1 MRANN
6 RVEHN
11 RKSMRVALL
20 VFVLL
25 LGNLPMQVE
34 ATSGR
39 AITAEIVLSDFVWNS
54 DDTITVEVYVSGAP
68 FNRNITLDWEL
79 SDENG
84 MIKSET
90 IIFQMSASSHIVQFE
105 ISQFYSGG
113 TYHDLYI
120 EVGLD
125 STVVSDNFP
134 FTVLRNSLLE
144 PASNLVVFGDSLSDM
159 GNGNNSAIV
168 SVVFSSPPYWNGRF
182 SNGPVWIEHISD
194 SYGLTTTFGD
204 GNATGDNRAFGGSQT
219 GQGYAYL
226 TLPNVGTQI
235 NNYLANVQSSFSNS
249 DVIFLWAGGN
259 DFLYGLGNPDII
271 SQNMASHI
279 RALELAGATRFVVAN
294 LPPLE
299 LTPEGASRSASQQ
312 ATMAADVVSYN
323 SKLAQEVNN
332 LTNKLGIDI
341 TLIDA
346 WSIFNDIVNN
356 AEHVG
361 ITNTQDQACS
371 GGATVPLVPLPIC
384 GSGANVVS
392 NVDEYLFF
400 DKAHPSATMH
410 RIIGQFAVMNI
421 GNADTDGD
429 GIPDSIDICDW
440 TEDASTVNSEGCD
453 WSQQDE
459 DLDGVVN
466 ANDECLGTNSGYE
479 VDLNG
484 CADYQ
489 KDTDEDGL
497 SDDIDPCPY
506 DDSGDD
512 YDSDG
517 CIDLVDDDDD
527 NDGVIDDEDDCPK
540 GQIGL
545 HSNDFDG
552 DGCHDDEDFDDDQ
565 DGLSDE
571 DEGRAGSDPL
581 DVDSDDDGVWDGQD
595 AFPLDP
601 SEWKDSD
608 GDGYGDNSDALP
620 YDNSEWVDSD
630 NDGVGDNSDMFPEDP
645 TEWED
650 SDLDGIGDNADD
662 CPSQNG
668 DSLYPKGCPDRDGDG
683 YSDSVDEFPDDVNDW
698 SDLDK
703 DGYGD
708 NNDFFPADANEWNDT
723 DLDGY
728 GDNKDVFPLDG
739 NEWLDSDFD
748 GCGDNGDAFPLD
760 PIECLD
766 SDLDGVGDNRDPWP
780 NDGME
785 WMDSDFDGVGDNS
798 DFDPF
803 DASETKDTDGDGVGD
818 NEDLWPLDSS
828 KKRDSDGDG
837 VADSADAF
845 PNNPSMDS
853 WFGIILSLS
862 IVTVLVAIGL
872 FYLRKSRVE
881 DIVAEEWDSEKP
893 LQAPDMSDWN

>member
-25 LGNLPMQVE
+25 LGNIPMQVE

-39 AITAEIVLSDFVWNS
+39 AITAEVVLSDCVWNS
-54 DDTITVEVYVSGAP
+54 DDTIPIEVYVTGAP
-68 FNRNITLDWEL
+68 FNRNITLVWEL

-84 MIKSET
+84 IVMSET
-90 IIFQMSASSHIVQFE
+90 IIFQMSASNHVVQFE
-105 ISQFYSGG
+105 ISEFYSGG
-113 TYHDLYI
+113 TYHDLNV
-120 EVGLD
+120 EVSLD
-125 STVVSDNFP
+125 STVANDNFP

-204 GNATGDNRAFGGSQT
+204 STAQGDNRAFGGSQT

-259 DFLYGLGNPDII
+259 DFLYGTGNPDVI

-279 RALELAGATRFVVAN
+279 RTLELAGATRFVVAN

-332 LTNKLGIDI
+332 LTNTLGIDV

-346 WSIFNDIVNN
+346 WSIFNEIVNN
-356 AEHVG
+356 ADHVG

-410 RIIGQFAVMNI
+410 KIIGQFAVMNI
-421 GNADTDGD
+421 GDADTDGD
-429 GIPDSIDICDW
+429 GILDSNDLCDW

-453 WSQQDE
+453 WNQQDE
-459 DLDGVVN
+459 DSDGVVN

-479 VDLNG
+479 VDVNG

-517 CIDLVDDDDD
+517 CIDLVDNDDD
-527 NDGVIDDEDDCPK
+527 NDGVVDGEDYCPK

-545 HSNDFDG
+545 HSNNFDE

-571 DEGRAGSDPL
+571 DEARAGSDPF

-620 YDNSEWVDSD
+620 YDNSEWEDSD

-645 TEWED
+645 TEWDD

-668 DSLYPKGCPDRDGDG
+668 DSRYPKGCPDRDGDG
-683 YSDSVDEFPDDVNDW
+683 YGDSVDEFPDDVNDW
-698 SDLDK
+698 SDSDK

-708 NNDFFPADANEWNDT
+708 NSDFFPADPSEWNDT
-723 DLDGY
+723 DMDGY
-728 GDNKDVFPLDG
+728 GDNKDVFPMDVT
-739 NEWLDSDFD
+739 EWLDSDFD
-748 GCGDNGDAFPLD
+748 GCGDNADAFPLD
-760 PIECLD
+760 PVECLD

-780 NDGME
+780 NDARE

-828 KKRDSDGDG
+828 RKRDSDGDG
-837 VADSADAF
+837 VADSVDAF
-845 PNNPSMDS
+845 PNNPSMD
-853 WFGIILSLS
+853 
-862 IVTVLVAIGL
+862 
-872 FYLRKSRVE
+872 
-881 DIVAEEWDSEKP
+881 
-893 LQAPDMSDWN
+893 

>member
-1 MRANN
+1 
-6 RVEHN
+6 
-11 RKSMRVALL
+11 MRVALL

-25 LGNLPMQVE
+25 LGNIPMQVE

-39 AITAEIVLSDFVWNS
+39 AITAEVVLSDYVWNS
-54 DDTITVEVYVSGAP
+54 DDTIPIEVYVTGAP
-68 FNRNITLDWEL
+68 FNRNITLVWEL

-84 MIKSET
+84 IVMSET
-90 IIFQMSASSHIVQFE
+90 IIFQMSASNHVVQFE
-105 ISQFYSGG
+105 ISEFYSGG
-113 TYHDLYI
+113 TYHDLNV
-120 EVGLD
+120 EVSLD
-125 STVVSDNFP
+125 STVANDNFP

-204 GNATGDNRAFGGSQT
+204 STAQGDNRAFGGSQT

-259 DFLYGLGNPDII
+259 DFLYGTGNPDVI

-279 RALELAGATRFVVAN
+279 RTLELAGATRFVVAN

-332 LTNKLGIDI
+332 LTNTLGIDV

-346 WSIFNDIVNN
+346 WSIFNEIVNN
-356 AEHVG
+356 ADHVG

-410 RIIGQFAVMNI
+410 KIIGQFAVMNI
-421 GNADTDGD
+421 GDADTDGD
-429 GIPDSIDICDW
+429 GILDSNDLCDW

-453 WSQQDE
+453 WNQQDE
-459 DLDGVVN
+459 DSDGVVN

-479 VDLNG
+479 VDVNG

-517 CIDLVDDDDD
+517 CIDLVDNDDD
-527 NDGVIDDEDDCPK
+527 NDGVVDGEDYCPK

-545 HSNDFDG
+545 HSNDFDE

-571 DEGRAGSDPL
+571 DEARAGSDPF

-620 YDNSEWVDSD
+620 YDNSEWEDSD

-645 TEWED
+645 TEWDD

-668 DSLYPKGCPDRDGDG
+668 DSRYPKGCPDRDGDG
-683 YSDSVDEFPDDVNDW
+683 YGDSVDEFPDDVNDW
-698 SDLDK
+698 SDSDK

-708 NNDFFPADANEWNDT
+708 NSDFFPADPSEWNDT
-723 DLDGY
+723 DMDGY
-728 GDNKDVFPLDG
+728 GDNKDVFPMDVT
-739 NEWLDSDFD
+739 EWLDSDFD
-748 GCGDNGDAFPLD
+748 GCGDNADAFPLD
-760 PIECLD
+760 PVECLD

-780 NDGME
+780 NDARE

-828 KKRDSDGDG
+828 RKRDSDGDG
-837 VADSADAF
+837 VADSVDAF

-872 FYLRKSRVE
+872 FYFKKSRVE
-881 DIVAEEWDSEKP
+881 DTAVEQWDSERP
-893 LQAPDMSDWN
+893 LEAPSMLDWD